1 MHKIDILMLHKVC
14 TSNESYFIP
23 SMALSEKLFTS
34 FIKTLAKFKTID
46 TIENTLLSEHKK
58 NIVALTFDDGYLDNY
73 WMAQHVLFKI
83 GIPATF
89 YIPWKQIE
97 NQEVYWWDYL
107 YNRIKQNP
115 AHVFSWILKKSH
127 LASFI
132 STISDGTFSG
142 RDPEF
147 IAYFTR
153 CLVQQLNRTGYTK
166 RQQFLKNMENECGPY
181 DGDRLLMNWTEIQ
194 QLIKDGFTIGS
205 HSLSHEPLTDI
216 SPKEAVNEIKLSKK
230 QLEKKLNISIE
241 GFSYPRG
248 KCNAALAH
256 AVESSGYRYAV
267 TTHYGT
273 NTDVS
278 HPFTLSRRNIDTF
291 NDFRKHFSSL
301 MYMIEISGALD
312 NFFSERR
319 NRKI

>member
-1 MHKIDILMLHKVC
+1 MLHRVS

-23 SMALSEKLFTS
+23 SMAISQKAFTS

-46 TIENTLLSEHKK
+46 TIENSLLSAPKK
-58 NIVALTFDDGYLDNY
+58 NTVALTFDDGYLDNY
-73 WMAQHVLFKI
+73 RTAQNILFKF

-107 YNRIKQNP
+107 YNRIKQDP
-115 AHVFSWILKKSH
+115 AHIFSWIIKKSH
-127 LASFI
+127 LGPFFSD
-132 STISDGTFSG
+132 ISDDDIFSCS
-142 RDPEF
+142 DPKST
-147 IAYFTR
+147 AYLTR
-153 CLVQQLNRTGYTK
+153 RVVQQLNRSDYIK
-166 RQQFLKNMENECGPY
+166 RYQFLNAMKNECGPY

-216 SPKEAVNEIKLSKK
+216 SPQEAANEIKLSKK
-230 QLEKKLNISIE
+230 RLEKKLNNPID

-248 KCNAALAH
+248 KYTPALAE
-256 AVESSGYRYAV
+256 AVASSGYRYAV

-278 HPFTLSRRNIDTF
+278 HPFALSRRNIDAFT
-291 NDFRKHFSSL
+291 DIRKYFSSL
-301 MYMIEISGALD
+301 MYMIETSGALD